1 MEVEPRGDNPLVET
15 QKQRDPDVTTSLEP
29 DEAGVVERD
38 AAGAEEDIASP
49 TLARIDNSDPGVQH
63 GLMGGRKE

>member
-1 MEVEPRGDNPLVET
+1 MELGPRGDNPEAEPER
-15 QKQRDPDVTTSLEP
+15 QHHPDVATGLDP
-29 DEAGVVERD
+29 NEAGVVERE

-63 GLMGGRKE
+63 GLMGGRDG